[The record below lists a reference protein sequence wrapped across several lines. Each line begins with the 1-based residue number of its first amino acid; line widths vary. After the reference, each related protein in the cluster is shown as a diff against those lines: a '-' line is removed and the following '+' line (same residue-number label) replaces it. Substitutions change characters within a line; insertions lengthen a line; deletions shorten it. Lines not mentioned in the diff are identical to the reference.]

1 MFGPFKRDP
10 VKRLKAQYEQKALE
24 ARDAQRNG
32 DMLLFAALTEESEK
46 IAAEI
51 ERLEAQR

>member
-32 DMLLFAALTEESEK
+32 DMLRFAALTEESEK

>member
-1 MFGPFKRDP
+1 MFGLFKRDP
-10 VKRLKAQYEQKALE
+10 VKKLKAQYEKKLLE

-32 DMLLFAALTEESEK
+32 DMALFAALTEESEK

-51 ERLEAQR
+51 ERLEAPR